1 MTPLYEKLKADDVQH
16 DQNVFSFHLGGQCNK
31 LTDFLAFTL
40 VIGPLSLACFL
51 SQHTGSALAGLP
63 PPRIRFY
70 STPHPIQ
77 LMATR
82 GILKVSSEITAL
94 FFKGTVSLEI
104 VCVVSVSEH
113 MGWVRNVVLMSVYFG
128 SGKPQGVGISGRGPD
143 GQVREIQGSV
153 YEQPKE
159 EVDGS
164 CHSKEGSK

>member
-1 MTPLYEKLKADDVQH
+1 MFLYSVAQK
-16 DQNVFSFHLGGQCNK
+16 
-31 LTDFLAFTL
+31 
-40 VIGPLSLACFL
+40 
-51 SQHTGSALAGLP
+51 
-63 PPRIRFY
+63 
-70 STPHPIQ
+70 
-77 LMATR
+77 R
-82 GILKVSSEITAL
+82 GIVHI
-94 FFKGTVSLEI
+94 FP
-104 VCVVSVSEH
+104 VSEH